1 MRTRIVRI
9 LAAAAL
15 LATCGVLY
23 AAPVLAFDGRAG
35 DTVSVGPGEKVEGD
49 LYLAGRSVSTAA
61 GIDGDVFAA
70 GQTVS
75 IGGQIDGGLT
85 AAGQTVLVSGGV
97 SRGARVGGSTVD
109 VTGTIGRDLLVGCS
123 TFVLNPEASVGEDL
137 LIGAATA
144 MLKGDIAGNVY
155 GGCEKLVI
163 DCTIGGN
170 VKVEVG
176 TLEIRPGAVIQGN
189 LEYTSAQQ
197 ADVPAGAVK
206 GSVRYTERAVKERVR
221 PGDLGALGPLAAFA
235 GLTWKLL
242 AYAMALLTGIVLI
255 LVLPAR
261 MAGYSDAI
269 RTETGPVAGWG
280 AIAFF
285 LTPLAALVVC
295 ITIVGLPLGLITL
308 ALWTVLLYLSQ
319 LPVALVIGHVI
330 LGYRKPLEGRG
341 FMIGALALGLLIIAL
356 LRLIPFVG
364 FFVGLATALFGF
376 GSFVVA
382 EKRHRE
388 KRGF

>member
-1 MRTRIVRI
+1 MRTRVVRI

-35 DTVSVGPGEKVEGD
+35 DTVSVGPGEKVDGD

-61 GIDGDVFAA
+61 GIDGDIFAA

-75 IGGQIDGGLT
+75 IAGQIDGGLT
-85 AAGQTVLVSGGV
+85 AGGQTVLVSGDV
-97 SRGARVGGSTVD
+97 SRGARVAGSTVD
-109 VTGTIGRDLLVGCS
+109 VTGAVGRDLLVACS
-123 TFVLNPEASVGEDL
+123 TFVLNPEASVGGDL
-137 LIGAATA
+137 LIGAATG

-155 GGCEKLVI
+155 GGSEKLVI

-197 ADVPAGAVK
+197 ADIPAGAVK
-206 GSVRYTERAVKERVR
+206 GAVSYSERVARAR
-221 PGDLGALGPLAAFA
+221 PGPGEVGPLGPLAVFA

-242 AYAMALLTGIVLI
+242 AYLMALLTGIVLI
-255 LVLPAR
+255 LILPAR
-261 MAGYSDAI
+261 MVACSDAI

-280 AIAFF
+280 AIALF
-285 LTPLAALVVC
+285 LTPLAAIVVC
-295 ITIVGLPLGLITL
+295 ITFVGLPLGLIAL

-364 FFVGLATALFGF
+364 FLVALATALFGF
-376 GSFVVA
+376 GAFVVA
-382 EKRHRE
+382 EKRRRE
-388 KRGF
+388 RRGL